1 MQGNEGGRRKVG
13 PRNREG
19 EDGEDIT
26 HESGKRKEKDVISSV
41 SSFLSIGQKHV
52 VWL

>member
-1 MQGNEGGRRKVG
+1 MGKRKVG

-19 EDGEDIT
+19 EDGEAIT
-26 HESGKRKEKDVISSV
+26 SESGRRKEKDVISSV
-41 SSFLSIGQKHV
+41 NSFLSIGQKHV